1 MSKKFD
7 LKLDI
12 PGLRNMRN
20 SDGAT
25 DLITSYTKKIAA
37 EAGDSKPRI
46 EHART
51 RVKGFVIQK
60 QTSEDMEN
68 NTLLKAVHK

>member
-1 MSKKFD
+1 MSKKFE

-12 PGLRNMRN
+12 AGLRNMRN

-25 DLITSYTKKIAA
+25 DLITGYTNKIAA
-37 EAGDSKPRI
+37 NAGDAKPI
-46 EHART
+46 ITHART
-51 RVKGFVIQK
+51 RVKGIVEQAM
-60 QTSEDMEN
+60 TSDDMEN

>member
-1 MSKKFD
+1 MSKFR
-7 LKLDI
+7 LEMDI
-12 PGLRNMRN
+12 DGLRAFRN
-20 SDGAT
+20 SEEITELIKDHT
-25 DLITSYTKKIAA
+25 DRIAA